1 MIYIIIL
8 KVKILIWEDI
18 NKLKEEIIE
27 VKKRLNEL
35 EKNNNNIE
43 DNLKGFTN
51 KIIKN
56 KDEVKKLLNWI
67 DPNEKYR
74 VKLIYDATL
83 EENTNNDFHKK
94 CDGKGSTI
102 IFIES
107 SNGKRFGGYTRISW
121 NNNIKNY
128 MTDASAFLFSFDND
142 KKYKVIKPNYAIYG
156 DDRYGPHF
164 VQHMIL
170 HKVIQ
175 VVQNFLLEVH
185 ILPIQVIIKL
195 MKLETKNLVGMIIL
209 Y

>member
-35 EKNNNNIE
+35 EKNNNKIE
-43 DNLKGFTN
+43 DNWKGFTN

-102 IFIES
+102 ILIES

-164 VQHMIL
+164 VQHNDFTQGHTSGSKFFIGGS
-170 HKVIQ
+170 HPSYHA
-175 VVQNFLLEVH
+175 NN
-185 ILPIQVIIKL
+185 
-195 MKLETKNLVGMIIL
+195 KNLIFFIEIFIHL
-209 Y
+209 